1 MNNGD
6 KWITFRSITTVG
18 AIIGV
23 LFIAWYRVGQA
34 EKAIDTHI
42 LEARRIYV
50 RRDVLA
56 ETLRRIEGKLDGLIE
71 AQAEH

>member
-6 KWITFRSITTVG
+6 KWITFRSITTV
-18 AIIGV
+18 AAVIGV

-34 EKAIDTHI
+34 EKTIDTHI
-42 LEARRIYV
+42 LEAKRIYV

-56 ETLRRIEGKLDGLIE
+56 ETLRRIEGKLDALMK
-71 AQAEH
+71 AQEER